1 MLEIRTEIHER
12 ESKYIVEIIKKL
24 VLWKDQCNRQISG
37 KTVQENQKEGTLSN
51 IRNEKDLTA
60 GAVWQ

>member
-1 MLEIRTEIHER
+1 MLEIRTEIHET
-12 ESKYIVEIIKKL
+12 SKYIVETIKKL
-24 VLWKDQCNRQISG
+24 VPWKGQRNRQISG
-37 KTVQENQKEGTLSN
+37 KAIQENKKEGTLGN

>member
-12 ESKYIVEIIKKL
+12 ESKYIVETIKKL
-24 VLWKDQCNRQISG
+24 VLWKDQCNRQTSG